1 VYWDALEDTP
11 THHGGKM
18 EAEVKVTYETLFEIL
33 KREKDSADLQKLEPA
48 FFDNFVEYL
57 NEKKDLLNKD
67 DALFSYDEKKK
78 VEKQIDNARRLIK
91 EIYER
96 REKKIL
102 GIALIKSRTKSH
114 VIDTS
119 ALMENEKKFLED
131 VERILNTYRENIIF
145 SILQGKQILQR
156 KAEDKV
162 TKEEINDVDKPG
174 GDIQNTKLVRFLH
187 SVPKF
192 VGTQLEEYG
201 PFVEGDIANLPIE
214 VADILINKGEVEEIK
229 EN

>member
-1 VYWDALEDTP
+1 
-11 THHGGKM
+11 M
-18 EAEVKVTYETLFEIL
+18 EAKEVNITYETLFELL
-33 KREKDSADLQKLEPA
+33 KREKDTADLQKLDPN

-57 NEKKDLLNKD
+57 NEKKDMLNKD
-67 DALFSYDEKKK
+67 DALFSYEEKKK

-102 GIALIKSRTKSH
+102 NIALIKSRTKTH

-119 ALMENEKKFLED
+119 SLLDNERRFLNEIEK
-131 VERILNTYRENIIF
+131 VLNAYRENVIYNVIE
-145 SILQGKQILQR
+145 GKPVSQTRHQEK
-156 KAEDKV
+156 KA
-162 TKEEINDVDKPG
+162 KEELNNVKLDDSKGVEEETKS
-174 GDIQNTKLVRFLH
+174 TKLVRFLY

-192 VGTQLEEYG
+192 VGTELEEYG
-201 PFVEGDIANLPIE
+201 PFAEEDIANLPSEIAE
-214 VADILINKGEVEEIK
+214 LLIGKGKVEEIK

>member
-1 VYWDALEDTP
+1 
-11 THHGGKM
+11 M
-18 EAEVKVTYETLFEIL
+18 EAKEVNITYETLFELL
-33 KREKDSADLQKLEPA
+33 KREKDTADLQKLEPT

-57 NEKKDLLNKD
+57 NEKKDMMNKD

-102 GIALIKSRTKSH
+102 NIALIKSRTKSH

-119 ALMENEKKFLED
+119 ALLDNEKKFLGD
-131 VERILNTYRENIIF
+131 VEKILNAYRETVIYNVMD
-145 SILQGKQILQR
+145 GKQLSQIKHQE
-156 KAEDKV
+156 KEA
-162 TKEEINDVDKPG
+162 KEEINTASGAEKETKT
-174 GDIQNTKLVRFLH
+174 TKLVRFLYP
-187 SVPKF
+187 VPKF
-192 VGTQLEEYG
+192 VGTELEEYG
-201 PFVEGDIANLPIE
+201 PFAEEDIANLPAEI
-214 VADILINKGEVEEIK
+214 ADLLVGKGKVEEIK

>member
-1 VYWDALEDTP
+1 
-11 THHGGKM
+11 M
-18 EAEVKVTYETLFEIL
+18 EAKEVNITYETLFELL
-33 KREKDSADLQKLEPA
+33 KKEKDMTDLQKLEPS

-57 NEKKDLLNKD
+57 NEKKDMLNKD

-102 GIALIKSRTKSH
+102 NIALIKSRTKSH
-114 VIDTS
+114 VLDTS
-119 ALMENEKKFLED
+119 SLLDNEKKFLEEI
-131 VERILNTYRENIIF
+131 ERILNAYRENVIYNVMD
-145 SILQGKQILQR
+145 GKPLFQIKHQEKEAR
-156 KAEDKV
+156 
-162 TKEEINDVDKPG
+162 EEIDAANDAGEETKT
-174 GDIQNTKLVRFLH
+174 TKLVRFLY

-192 VGTQLEEYG
+192 VGTELEEYG
-201 PFVEGDIANLPIE
+201 PFAEEDIANLPLEIVE
-214 VADILINKGEVEEIK
+214 LLIGKGKVEEIK